1 MSGDRLFLLKP
12 GFEDPDQP
20 GRFFVCPHC
29 NAIEGLLASFPGLAT
44 QIEVHRLPFLPRTA
58 LVEILGEQH
67 QSLPV
72 LVFDETQP
80 VPEDAGVANGR
91 PSSIPRSGYSAIWR
105 TAMHSHMF
113 TMRAWTAMTSN
124 RRVPGRPRTRFAP
137 GPSAAP

>member
-12 GFEDPDQP
+12 GFEDPGQP

-44 QIEVHRLPFLPRTA
+44 QIEVHRLLFARPRTA
-58 LVEILGEQH
+58 VVEILGEQH

-72 LVFDETQP
+72 LVFDESRP

-91 PSSIPRSGYSAIWR
+91 RFIDSSERILRYLADRYAFP
-105 TAMHSHMF
+105 HVHQ
-113 TMRAWTAMTSN
+113 
-124 RRVPGRPRTRFAP
+124 
-137 GPSAAP
+137 

>member
-29 NAIEGLLASFPGLAT
+29 NAIEGVLASFPGLAT
-44 QIEVHRLPFLPRTA
+44 QVEVLRLPFARPRST

-72 LVFDETQP
+72 LVFDESRP
-80 VPEDAGVANGR
+80 VPEDADVANGR
-91 PSSIPRSGYSAIWR
+91 RFTDSSDRILRYLADRYAFPHIHR
-105 TAMHSHMF
+105 
-113 TMRAWTAMTSN
+113 
-124 RRVPGRPRTRFAP
+124 
-137 GPSAAP
+137 